1 MSIHKASM
9 STPDSGLKKSANSLS
24 QYAETFWENQSGKA
38 VTPGQTT
45 PCQTEPFSRRRKM
58 LSSTPR
64 LNAG

>member
-1 MSIHKASM
+1 M
-9 STPDSGLKKSANSLS
+9 STPVSGLKKSANSLS
-24 QYAETFWENQSGKA
+24 QYDVMFSANQSGNA

-64 LNAG
+64 LKAG